1 MVIPMLKAEWTYLIK
16 NKMFIVVLIAI
27 ALIPAIYCYL
37 YLSSMWNT
45 YGKTDN
51 IPVAVVNQDRR
62 VEYNG
67 KDIAIG
73 SNLSKNLKKSDSLN
87 FKTMSYDKAEK
98 NLKNGKV
105 YMTVIIPKNFSKNAT
120 TILTKNPQKMTIKYR
135 MNSGQNFIVSKIT
148 NGAAT
153 SIKQNVSKQVT
164 QLYSKIILSALNG
177 ATVGMNQAASGNY
190 QLAGIP
196 NTNVVAKAGNQKIS
210 NSLVTGAQR
219 LAQISTDNQNAQ
231 ILSSPIKEDVTDIA
245 KVPNN
250 GTGMAPFAIAIGLYV
265 GGIALGTMYD
275 GYDPRKYPRSAFSW
289 WFSKASVIGIVATIQ
304 SIVLWFT
311 LIKFNNLVVKSQ
323 SVLFLELLLGSSLFL
338 SLIFCLRNLLGGFG
352 TWLVSIVL
360 VLQLASSGGLYPTQL
375 LSPFAKAM
383 NQWLPMTYLINAL
396 RATISTSIPIQNSL
410 WTVVAITVGLNLLI
424 IARFKLAMIK
434 NPIVVG
440 GDE

>member
-1 MVIPMLKAEWTYLIK
+1 MLKAEWTYLMK
-16 NKMFIVVLIAI
+16 NKTFIVVLIAI

-45 YGKTDN
+45 YGETDN
-51 IPVAVVNQDRR
+51 IPVAVVNQDRQ

-73 SNLSKNLKKSDSLN
+73 NNLTKNIKKSDSLN

-98 NLKNGKV
+98 DLKNGKV
-105 YMTVIIPKNFSKNAT
+105 YMTVIIPKDFSKNAT
-120 TILTKNPQKMTIKYR
+120 TILTKDPQKMTIKYR

-164 QLYSKIILSALNG
+164 QLYSKIVLSALNG

-196 NTNVVAKAGNQKIS
+196 NINVAAKTGNQKIS
-210 NSLVTGAQR
+210 DSLATGAQR
-219 LAQISTDNQNAQ
+219 LAQISTDTKNSQ
-231 ILSSPIKEDVTDIA
+231 ILSSPIKEDVTDIS

-275 GYDPRKYPRSAFSW
+275 GYDPRKYPRSSLGW
-289 WFSKASVIGIVATIQ
+289 WISKASVIGVVATIQ

-375 LSPFAKAM
+375 LSPFAKSM

-396 RATISTSIPIQNSL
+396 RATISTSVPIQSSL
-410 WTVVAITVGLNLLI
+410 WTVVAITIGLNLLI

>member
-1 MVIPMLKAEWTYLIK
+1 MLKAEWTYLIK

-67 KDIAIG
+67 KDITIG
-73 SNLSKNLKKSDSLN
+73 SSLAKNLKKSDSLN
-87 FKTMSYDKAEK
+87 FKTMSYDNAEK

-105 YMTVIIPKNFSKNAT
+105 YMTVIIPKDFSKTAT

-164 QLYSKIILSALNG
+164 QLYSKIILSALSG

-190 QLAGIP
+190 QLAAIP

-210 NSLVTGAQR
+210 NSLATGAQR
-219 LAQISTDNQNAQ
+219 LAQISTDNKNAR
-231 ILSSPIKEDVTDIA
+231 ILSSPIKEDVTDTA

-250 GTGMAPFAIAIGLYV
+250 GTGMAPFAISIGLYV

-275 GYDPRKYPRSAFSW
+275 GYDPRKYPKNAFSW

-304 SIVLWFT
+304 SIALWFT

-396 RATISTSIPIQNSL
+396 RATISTGVPIQNSL
-410 WTVVAITVGLNLLI
+410 LTVVAITIGLNLLI

-434 NPIVVG
+434 NPVLVG

>member
-1 MVIPMLKAEWTYLIK
+1 MVITMLKAEWSYLIK

-73 SNLSKNLKKSDSLN
+73 SNLAKNLKKSDSLN
-87 FKTMSYDKAEK
+87 FKTMSYNKSEK
-98 NLKNGKV
+98 DLKNGKV
-105 YMTVIIPKNFSKNAT
+105 YMTVIIPKDFSKNAT
-120 TILTKNPQKMTIKYR
+120 TILTKDPKKMTIKYR

-177 ATVGMNQAASGNY
+177 ATAGMNQAASGNY
-190 QLAGIP
+190 QLSSIP
-196 NTNVVAKAGNQKIS
+196 NANVIAKAGNQKIS
-210 NSLVTGAQR
+210 NSLATGAQR
-219 LAQISTDNQNAQ
+219 LAQISTDTKNSQ
-231 ILSSPIKEDVTDIA
+231 ILSSPIKENVTDIA

-275 GYDPRKYPRSAFSW
+275 GYDPRKYPENAFSW

-304 SIVLWFT
+304 SVVLWFT
-311 LIKFNNLVVKSQ
+311 LIHFNNLVVKSQ
-323 SVLFLELLLGSSLFL
+323 SILFLELLLGSGLFL

-396 RATISTSIPIQNSL
+396 RATISTSVPIQNSL
-410 WTVVAITVGLNLLI
+410 WTVVAITIGLNLLI

>member
-1 MVIPMLKAEWTYLIK
+1 MVIKMLKAEWTYLIK
-16 NKMFIVVLIAI
+16 NKKFIVVLIAI

-51 IPVAVVNQDRR
+51 IPVAVVNQDRQ

-67 KDIAIG
+67 KNIAIG
-73 SNLSKNLKKSDSLN
+73 NNLAKNLKKSDSLN

-98 NLKNGKV
+98 DLKNGKV
-105 YMTVIIPKNFSKNAT
+105 YMTVIIPKDFSKSAT
-120 TILTKNPQKMTIKYR
+120 TILTKDPSQMTIKYR

-164 QLYSKIILSALNG
+164 QLYSKIVLSALNG

-196 NTNVVAKAGNQKIS
+196 NTNATAKAGNQKIS
-210 NSLVTGAQR
+210 NSLANGVQR
-219 LAQISTDNQNAQ
+219 LAQISTDTKNAQ
-231 ILSSPIKEDVTDIA
+231 TLSNPIKEDVTDIA

-289 WFSKASVIGIVATIQ
+289 WFSKASVIGIVAVIQ
-304 SIVLWFT
+304 SVVLWLT
-311 LIKFNNLVVKSQ
+311 LIRFNNLVVKSQ

-375 LSPFAKAM
+375 LSPFAKVM

-396 RATISTSIPIQNSL
+396 RATISTSVPIQSSL
-410 WTVVAITVGLNLLI
+410 WIVVAITIGLNLLI

>member
-1 MVIPMLKAEWTYLIK
+1 MLKAEWTYLIK